1 MDFVLIITELLQCE
15 RRLQV

>member
-1 MDFVLIITELLQCE
+1 LIITELLQCE